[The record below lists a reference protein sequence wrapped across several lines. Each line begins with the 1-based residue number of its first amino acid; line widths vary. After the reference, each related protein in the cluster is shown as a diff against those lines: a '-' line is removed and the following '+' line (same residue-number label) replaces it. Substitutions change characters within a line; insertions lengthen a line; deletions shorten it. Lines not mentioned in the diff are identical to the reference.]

1 MRLRDIDVDRAQ
13 IIIRSGKGDKDRIVM
28 LPASL
33 RQRLIEQ
40 AAAVEFVFPGLW
52 HFLHFLANADHDA
65 TRLTLSS
72 PGTPKISRAG
82 CGP

>member
-1 MRLRDIDVDRAQ
+1 VDRAQ

-40 AAAVEFVFPGLW
+40 AAAVEGRWQKSRRVRRVLRTLPARVQRSVVVTLW
-52 HFLHFLANADHDA
+52 SPLPAGEGEGIPA
-65 TRLTLSS
+65 TSAT
-72 PGTPKISRAG
+72 A
-82 CGP
+82 